1 MQASYAPALS
11 LAVEVAQAAGAMLRA
26 EFHRPGGPEGERG
39 HAPIDEVVERHVRQR
54 LRAAHPDWGYRGEET
69 RPHER
74 PRDAE
79 RHVWLVD
86 PNDGTAAF
94 IRGQRGSA
102 VSVGLLRA
110 GQPVLGVVY
119 APTAPDDAGDLIAW
133 AEGCGPLQRNGAPI
147 DTPAVS
153 SELDAH
159 TIALLS
165 DGAERRPRDNLLALR
180 PARYRGL
187 PSIAYRL
194 ALAAAGEGDVAVSL
208 HTPGDWDYGGGH
220 ALVRGAGGAFLNER
234 GRPIGYAIDGES
246 HTGYCFG
253 GLADAAA
260 ALVSHPWNV
269 VLRGQ
274 PPAWPDPTLP
284 FDFLRLTRDQHI
296 PDAGLLARAQGSLL
310 GLVAGDS
317 LGALVDGEDVA
328 AIRARYPGG
337 PRDLRDGGPYRSVA
351 GQPVASE
358 RALVLARS
366 IVEARRYDP
375 QAVAQAFEWYESVA
389 SSGTVPAMP
398 RSDETLLTA
407 AAALGVYGCRL
418 PAPTIAEQARGAA
431 VRWPGIP
438 DGARSVAWESCAA
451 LAIAIARAVRTG
463 EAAADSLAVARA
475 WAERSASASL
485 RATLEAAA
493 RDPAR
498 GLDASAP
505 PALQSLYNAFAQ
517 ALAAPSLEEGAA
529 WSTLS
534 GGLASARAAAA
545 GALLGALGGRD
556 AVPLRWRRL
565 VLSCRPAADP
575 PVAPRPRP
583 RPLWPTDLLVL
594 AERLLLVGRTEA

>member
-1 MQASYAPALS
+1 MPPSYAPALS
-11 LAVEVAQAAGAMLRA
+11 LAIEVAQEAGAMLRA
-26 EFHRPGGPEGERG
+26 EFHRPGGPQGERG

-54 LRAAHPDWGYRGEET
+54 LYAAQPGWGYRGEET

-102 VSVGLLRA
+102 VSIGLLRA
-110 GQPVLGVVY
+110 GEPVLGVVY
-119 APTAPDDAGDLIAW
+119 APSAPDDAGDLIAW
-133 AEGCGPLQRNGAPI
+133 AEGCGPLRRNGVPI
-147 DTPAVS
+147 DPPTAS
-153 SELDAH
+153 GGLDAH
-159 TIALLS
+159 TVALLS

-220 ALVRGAGGAFLNER
+220 ALIRGAGGIFLDER
-234 GRPIGYAIDGES
+234 GRPIGYASAGES

-253 GLADAAA
+253 GRADAAA
-260 ALVSHPWNV
+260 ELVSHPWSV

-296 PDAGLLARAQGSLL
+296 PDAGLLARAQGCLL

-337 PRDLRDGGPYRSVA
+337 PRDLRDGGPYRSIA

-358 RALVLARS
+358 RALALARS

-375 QAVAQAFEWYESVA
+375 QAIAQAFEWYDGLA
-389 SSGTVPAMP
+389 SNGTGPAFA
-398 RSDETLLTA
+398 RSDETLLA
-407 AAALGVYGCRL
+407 ASAALGVYGWEL
-418 PAPTIAEQARGAA
+418 PARAIAEQARGAA
-431 VRWPGIP
+431 VRWPGRSA
-438 DGARSVAWESCAA
+438 GARSMDEESCAA
-451 LAIAIARAVRTG
+451 LAIAVAHTVRTG
-463 EAAADSLAVARA
+463 EAAADALAVARA
-475 WAERSASASL
+475 WAARSASASVQ
-485 RATLEAAA
+485 ATLEAAV
-493 RDPAR
+493 RDPGR
-498 GLDASAP
+498 GPDASAP

-517 ALAAPSLEEGAA
+517 ALSAPSLEDGVAR
-529 WSTLS
+529 STLS
-534 GGLASARAAAA
+534 GGLPSARAAAA

-594 AERLLLVGRTEA
+594 AERLLLVGRTEE